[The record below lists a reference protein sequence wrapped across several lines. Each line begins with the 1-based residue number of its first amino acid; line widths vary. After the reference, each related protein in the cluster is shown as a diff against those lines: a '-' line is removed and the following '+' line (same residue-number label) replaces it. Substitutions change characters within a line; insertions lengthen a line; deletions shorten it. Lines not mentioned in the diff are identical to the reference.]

1 VDTGER
7 TGDLPGDTESRHLL
21 ALLPT
26 DLYERAVAAADTA
39 KDLDAQLARLA
50 DAMGQSVTSLDSD
63 ESVTQVRST
72 AEIDRQVAEAVDNC
86 RVELLTAQPG
96 GSRRQST
103 LGVALTRDQCAL
115 ARGARMRA
123 LYQHTARHDTATA
136 EYVRAVTDAGAE
148 VRTFDELF
156 GRLIVVDRR
165 VAFLPA
171 SADNS
176 EAAVVTHPAV
186 VSFLV
191 KVFDHIWHR
200 ADPFLPHTAQN
211 ITTPLQ
217 DHMIRMLVEGVT
229 GNVIAKRLGIS
240 ERTLAKRI
248 ARLKKDHDALTH
260 FQLGYRIARDGARPI
275 G

>member
-1 VDTGER
+1 
-7 TGDLPGDTESRHLL
+7 LPGEGKAVVSLL
-21 ALLPT
+21 SP
-26 DLYERAVAAADTA
+26 DLHARAAAAANAA
-39 KDLDAQLARLA
+39 KALETQVTLLVDAVGR
-50 DAMGQSVTSLDSD
+50 SVMSWESD
-63 ESVTQVRST
+63 QSVTQVR
-72 AEIDRQVAEAVDNC
+72 APGEIDRQVAEAVARC
-86 RVELLTAQPG
+86 RMELLTVQPG

-103 LGVALTRDQCAL
+103 LRTAL
-115 ARGARMRA
+115 ARDRSALERGARMRS
-123 LYQHTARHDTATA
+123 LYQHTARHDAPTA
-136 EYVRAVTDAGAE
+136 EYVQAIGEAGAE

-156 GRLIVVDRR
+156 GRLIIVDRC

-171 SADNS
+171 SEDNS
-176 EAAVVTHPAV
+176 VATMVTHPAV
-186 VSFLV
+186 VDFLV

-217 DHMIRMLVEGVT
+217 DLMIRMLVEGVT

-260 FQLGYRIARDGARPI
+260 FQLGYRIALAAASER
-275 G
+275 